1 MDEVNAE
8 NAFKKVFKYY
18 KRKRPPPCLDSVLNP
33 HNPDHS
39 QHFTRVKNGV
49 SNHDLYEVSCRPGL
63 AILPGWLD
71 KNEQSEWA
79 ERCLTSYSSSSNGSV
94 RNIDALGLGQG
105 DWWDRSVKE
114 PDLLEKLRW
123 ATLGYHHNWDT
134 KEYSEKSKTEF
145 PAELATLASEV
156 AEVLSW
162 TNYNAEAAIVNYYPT
177 SSTLNPHTDHS
188 ERNLS
193 APLVSI
199 SLGLSAVFLIGGTTL
214 AEPPT
219 PILLR
224 SGDVLVMAGE
234 SRMAYHALPKVLPA
248 TWEGNSD
255 GRVGEYL
262 SNHRININVR
272 QVNF

>member
-1 MDEVNAE
+1 M
-8 NAFKKVFKYY
+8 
-18 KRKRPPPCLDSVLNP
+18 
-33 HNPDHS
+33 
-39 QHFTRVKNGV
+39 
-49 SNHDLYEVSCRPGL
+49 
-63 AILPGWLD
+63 
-71 KNEQSEWA
+71 
-79 ERCLTSYSSSSNGSV
+79 
-94 RNIDALGLGQG
+94 
-105 DWWDRSVKE
+105 
-114 PDLLEKLRW
+114 
-123 ATLGYHHNWDT
+123 GYHHNWDT

-145 PAELATLASEV
+145 PAELATLASEI
-156 AEVLSW
+156 AKALSW

-199 SLGLSAVFLIGGTTL
+199 SLGLSAVFLIGGRTL

-234 SRMAYHALPKVLPA
+234 SRMAYHALPKVLPT

>member
-1 MDEVNAE
+1 MAADQYRTCPIGKIEVNVSKLLKILS
-8 NAFKKVFKYY
+8 AF
-18 KRKRPPPCLDSVLNP
+18 L
-33 HNPDHS
+33 H
-39 QHFTRVKNGV
+39 
-49 SNHDLYEVSCRPGL
+49 
-63 AILPGWLD
+63 
-71 KNEQSEWA
+71 
-79 ERCLTSYSSSSNGSV
+79 
-94 RNIDALGLGQG
+94 
-105 DWWDRSVKE
+105 
-114 PDLLEKLRW
+114 RW

-134 KEYSEKSKTEF
+134 KEYSEKSKTDF
-145 PAELATLASEV
+145 PTELSALASEV
-156 AEVLSW
+156 AKVLGW

-188 ERNLS
+188 EKNLA
-193 APLVSI
+193 APLISI
-199 SLGLSAVFLIGGTTL
+199 SLGLSAVFLIGGPTL

-224 SGDVLVMAGE
+224 SGDVLLMAGE

-255 GRVGEYL
+255 GREGDYI

>member
-1 MDEVNAE
+1 M
-8 NAFKKVFKYY
+8 
-18 KRKRPPPCLDSVLNP
+18 
-33 HNPDHS
+33 H
-39 QHFTRVKNGV
+39 
-49 SNHDLYEVSCRPGL
+49 
-63 AILPGWLD
+63 
-71 KNEQSEWA
+71 
-79 ERCLTSYSSSSNGSV
+79 
-94 RNIDALGLGQG
+94 
-105 DWWDRSVKE
+105 
-114 PDLLEKLRW
+114 RW

-134 KEYSEKSKTEF
+134 KEYSEKSKTDF
-145 PAELATLASEV
+145 PTELAALASEV
-156 AEVLSW
+156 AKVLGW

-188 ERNLS
+188 EKNLS
-193 APLVSI
+193 APLISI
-199 SLGLSAVFLIGGTTL
+199 SLGLSAVFLIGGPTL

-224 SGDVLVMAGE
+224 SGDVLLMAGE

-248 TWEGNSD
+248 TWEGKPD